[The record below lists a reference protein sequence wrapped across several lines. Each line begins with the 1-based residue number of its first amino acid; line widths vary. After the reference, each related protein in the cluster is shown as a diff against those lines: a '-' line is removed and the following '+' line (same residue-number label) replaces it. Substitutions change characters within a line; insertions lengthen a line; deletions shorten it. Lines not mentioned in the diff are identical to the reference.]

1 MAIGRFPPLSLPA
14 TAALIADTPT
24 GDQLLEL
31 RGDALAQLGRFSEAE
46 SDFQRAAQIDPWHLT
61 SWLRWVSA
69 ALAQNRTNAYSE
81 ICAKALA
88 QFTDSTN
95 TDSTTQQ
102 LETGLIASWA
112 CYPHGLL
119 DYSLPLRFVNELL
132 RTHDDSVGLEGRF
145 VRGRL
150 QYRVGTARKAIE
162 DLERAK
168 QDDPETFF
176 FLAMAHH
183 QLGNQ
188 DKAIEQFEHGVQ
200 LLEKQEKS
208 DINWW
213 YRTLAEVERK
223 EAAAVLGIPASP
235 SPAASKSR

>member
-1 MAIGRFPPLSLPA
+1 
-14 TAALIADTPT
+14 
-24 GDQLLEL
+24 
-31 RGDALAQLGRFSEAE
+31 LAQDR
-46 SDFQRAAQIDPWHLT
+46 IK
-61 SWLRWVSA
+61 
-69 ALAQNRTNAYSE
+69 AYGE

-102 LETGLIASWA
+102 LEMGLVASWA
-112 CYPHGLL
+112 CYPHGLP

-132 RTHDDSVGLEGRF
+132 KIDKDSDKLEDRF
-145 VRGRL
+145 IRGRL
-150 QYRVGTARKAIE
+150 QYRVGAAQKAIE

-183 QLGNQ
+183 QLGNR
-188 DKAIEQFEHGVQ
+188 DKAREEFEAGVQ
-200 LLEKQEKS
+200 LFEKQEKS
-208 DINWW
+208 DHRDWRGRILN
-213 YRTLAEVERK
+213 EVERK

-235 SPAASKSR
+235 SPAAQQSR